1 VNICWN
7 KSARALDLLAQWHPL
22 FQSQCPWPNG
32 VGAQPHLNSVSTY
45 ASKWHACWI
54 LKIMNCKRCFRL
66 QVIEFCTNQ
75 DITRIARCSVNGVG
89 KLSTSQSN
97 MLFVRSVIQQNIL
110 KQIGP
115 CSPAITSC
123 YYPMNHHFWMQDSHT
138 CHICWWMA
146 TFVLVQFRSV
156 PSGNHGHGHLFNPPT
171 SSMIF
176 PFPHLYCGS
185 PSYCGHGNVMFDDTG
200 GYDH

>member
-1 VNICWN
+1 
-7 KSARALDLLAQWHPL
+7 
-22 FQSQCPWPNG
+22 
-32 VGAQPHLNSVSTY
+32 
-45 ASKWHACWI
+45 
-54 LKIMNCKRCFRL
+54 
-66 QVIEFCTNQ
+66 
-75 DITRIARCSVNGVG
+75 
-89 KLSTSQSN
+89 
-97 MLFVRSVIQQNIL
+97 VIQQNIL

-146 TFVLVQFRSV
+146 TFVLVQFRR
-156 PSGNHGHGHLFNPPT
+156 PT

-176 PFPHLYCGS
+176 PFPHLYSGS